1 MSDYGQFRGIQIVLG
16 ALLDAG
22 ICATSWPY
30 EYDENDRS
38 QGAGAEASWRAV
50 ARWDEV
56 DEAGTKEMFA
66 ALKER
71 FGWTFPREMRVH
83 LLDNEGKKFL
93 RTGRQTWALMN
104 GKKRSTK

>member
-1 MSDYGQFRGIQIVLG
+1 MAAKTKTTSD
-16 ALLDAG
+16 
-22 ICATSWPY
+22 P
-30 EYDENDRS
+30 
-38 QGAGAEASWRAV
+38 V
-50 ARWDEV
+50 AAINKELKKHGG
-56 DEAGTKEMFA
+56 EAGTKEMFA

-71 FGWTFPREMRVH
+71 YGWTFPREMRVH